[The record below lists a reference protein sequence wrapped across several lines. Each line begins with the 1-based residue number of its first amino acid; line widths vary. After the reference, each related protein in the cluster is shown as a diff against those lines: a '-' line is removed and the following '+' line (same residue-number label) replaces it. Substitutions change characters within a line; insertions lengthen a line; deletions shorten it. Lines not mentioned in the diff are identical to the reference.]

1 MPPPIAGIV
10 ELFSGGVTET
20 PKQQLVQR
28 DEAHPKVQRGQPK
41 ASASPKAATED
52 APKATSQSIPRPA
65 AKKANTPQLDAQR
78 EQQLY
83 QEFLEWRSRQ
93 KDKQ

>member
-1 MPPPIAGIV
+1 MPPPRLGII
-10 ELFSGGVTET
+10 ELFSRGVTEP
-20 PKQQLVQR
+20 PKQ
-28 DEAHPKVQRGQPK
+28 AKVRHGQPK

-52 APKATSQSIPRPA
+52 APKATSRSVPRPA
-65 AKKANTPQLDAQR
+65 SKKANTPPPLDAQR

-93 KDKQ
+93 KDQP